1 MLGKSY
7 RYSSPKHGEKRIF
20 FNSLVSFFYSI
31 TVRGIIKCLLQ
42 EERFSYYK
50 LIIISLFI
58 VWGIKYRIKYHGEH
72 FKFCMSDKIFE
83 QSLTTLF
90 YFCFFPVPCSSD
102 AAARHLQQWRH
113 QCAPTQ
119 VNQVIRHP
127 RTTFGAVIVNVNK
140 RSVSADA
147 RTFTPNYLRG
157 VDLFN
162 SKRTVEG

>member
-1 MLGKSY
+1 ME
-7 RYSSPKHGEKRIF
+7 GERHHV
-20 FNSLVSFFYSI
+20 NRSN
-31 TVRGIIKCLLQ
+31 
-42 EERFSYYK
+42 
-50 LIIISLFI
+50 
-58 VWGIKYRIKYHGEH
+58 
-72 FKFCMSDKIFE
+72 
-83 QSLTTLF
+83 
-90 YFCFFPVPCSSD
+90 SD

-147 RTFTPNYLRG
+147 RTFTPNYLLG

-162 SKRTVEG
+162 SKRIVEG

>member
-1 MLGKSY
+1 MHSTIAGIMLCDQVVL
-7 RYSSPKHGEKRIF
+7 IF
-20 FNSLVSFFYSI
+20 
-31 TVRGIIKCLLQ
+31 
-42 EERFSYYK
+42 
-50 LIIISLFI
+50 
-58 VWGIKYRIKYHGEH
+58 
-72 FKFCMSDKIFE
+72 
-83 QSLTTLF
+83 
-90 YFCFFPVPCSSD
+90 SD

-147 RTFTPNYLRG
+147 RTFTPNYLLG